1 MAEVALP
8 ILALGGLYIWSNNSD
23 KDKNKDSF
31 INMGVTR
38 HLSHNGPANLPN
50 TNIINKNFP
59 KQNQLRN
66 YFYPDNT

>member
-31 INMGVTR
+31 ANMGVTR
-38 HLSHNGPANLPN
+38 HPSNNGPSNLP
-50 TNIINKNFP
+50 TKYNKTRTLN
-59 KQNQLRN
+59 KINQLIEIMKII
-66 YFYPDNT
+66 